1 MVGLSGVPNG
11 TSSQTKHKDG
21 IYAICCL
28 VPQGT
33 HTKVLQIVFRDA
45 NMTRGVLQ
53 TWKDTD
59 SSKMQTFDWLEIPH
73 FLNRISGC
81 IST

>member
-1 MVGLSGVPNG
+1 RANRNSPASAIENKADADSDIGFARLCFVR
-11 TSSQTKHKDG
+11 HKDG

-45 NMTRGVLQ
+45 DMTRGVLQ

-59 SSKMQTFDWLEIPH
+59 HQRCKHLA
-73 FLNRISGC
+73 G
-81 IST
+81 